1 MMKPFRT
8 LVGSCA
14 LLALLAGCK
23 DFNTAH
29 RSEDDI
35 RKFAR
40 ENHVPEQPVVTFS
53 DRPWLLGDSIRDVDP
68 VPETL
73 LRPAGM
79 TFARPMSLRDLVM
92 AASRVTTIP
101 VKIAPDAD
109 NYDGGSDADTMT
121 ASTPVSFNGT
131 TLPPPPGAGGT
142 GKASH
147 RGGGS
152 SRAPEATWSH
162 VGTWFDYRGTR
173 EGLFQTIATRFAISQ
188 RWVDDHIEFFRYETK
203 TFPIPAFAGETSSNN
218 SIIAYTGGGGSSS
231 GGGMGGGG
239 MGGGSGGGSGGM
251 GGGGM
256 GGGMGGGSGG
266 SSGQSMGMGSI
277 YSQTRTDR
285 WKNLEKTAQT
295 ISNGAQVVADDGL
308 GTLSV
313 TGTPEQVA
321 RVEDWVR
328 ALSDNMLK
336 QVAVEVHVYT
346 VKVSRE
352 SNYGFSPQMSF
363 TSHGGL
369 VGLTSTPAAIPAL
382 QTTDTPFSFGASI
395 LSTGKGTGGLF
406 SGSKVVVQAL
416 QRIGNVTEQYDR
428 SVVTTNGLVAP
439 FQNGINTTYLE
450 NSTSMLATNAG
461 SSSSL
466 SPGVVMSGFMGSV
479 TPRIIDNRI
488 LLHVNFLLQTLLSI
502 TTITSNG
509 SSIQAPKTS
518 STSLDDTVALQ
529 NNATLVL
536 SGYVDDATQRTRN
549 GVGSAM
555 NWLFG
560 GGGDA
565 VVDKTHVVVTV
576 EAHTL

>member
-1 MMKPFRT
+1 MKPFRT

-40 ENHVPEQPVVTFS
+40 ENHVPDQPVVTFS
-53 DRPWLLGDSIRDVDP
+53 DKPWLLGDSIRDVDP

-73 LRPAGM
+73 LRPAGL

-92 AASRVTTIP
+92 AASRVTAIP
-101 VKIAPDAD
+101 VRIAPDAD
-109 NYDGGSDADTMT
+109 ADDSGGETMAT
-121 ASTPVSFNGT
+121 AMPVAFNGT
-131 TLPPPPGAGGT
+131 TLPPPPGAT
-142 GKASH
+142 TAASAT
-147 RGGGS
+147 RGSGSAARSGS
-152 SRAPEATWSH
+152 SSWSRS
-162 VGTWFDYRGTR
+162 GTWFDYHGTR
-173 EGLFQTIATRFAISQ
+173 EGLFQTIATRFGISQ
-188 RWVDDHIEFFRYETK
+188 RWADDHIEFFRYQTR
-203 TFPIPAFAGETSSNN
+203 TFPIPAFAGETTSSN
-218 SIIAYTGGGGSSS
+218 SIIAYTGGGG
-231 GGGMGGGG
+231 
-239 MGGGSGGGSGGM
+239 GGSS
-251 GGGGM
+251 GGM
-256 GGGMGGGSGG
+256 GGGMGSMGGGMSSGGMGSGGGMGGNSG
-266 SSGQSMGMGSI
+266 SSGQSMGMGGI
-277 YSQTRTDR
+277 YTQTKTDR
-285 WKNLEKTAQT
+285 WKNLEKTART
-295 ISNGAQVVADDGL
+295 VSNGAQVVADDGL

-313 TGTPEQVA
+313 TGTPDQIA
-321 RVEDWVR
+321 RVEDWVH

-352 SNYGFSPQMSF
+352 SNYGFSPQVSF

-369 VGLTSTPAAIPAL
+369 VGLTSTPASIPAL
-382 QTTDTPFSFGASI
+382 QTSDTPFSFGASI
-395 LSTGKGTGGLF
+395 LDTGKGTGGLF

-416 QRIGNVTEQYDR
+416 QQIGNVTEQYDR

-450 NSTSMLATNAG
+450 NSSSMLATNAG
-461 SSSSL
+461 SSSTL

-479 TPRIIDNRI
+479 TPKVIDNRI

-518 STSLDDTVALQ
+518 STSLDDTVTLQ
-529 NNATLVL
+529 NNSTLVL

-565 VVDKTHVVVTV
+565 VVQKTHVVVTV